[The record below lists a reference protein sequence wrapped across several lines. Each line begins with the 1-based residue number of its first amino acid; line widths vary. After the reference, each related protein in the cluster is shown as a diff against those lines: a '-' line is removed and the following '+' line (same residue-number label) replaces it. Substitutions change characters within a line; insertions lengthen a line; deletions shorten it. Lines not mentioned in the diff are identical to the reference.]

1 MPEDA
6 GKKQFIRD
14 FLENVKSGQGLVE
27 DIRIERIIKKP
38 EADGLSSMARSL
50 SGSEISNI
58 TQMLEDDL
66 KHCFDDGFFTF
77 RVISALVG
85 SGKTSFL
92 TYLHELISIENKYKN
107 NSVTIRFKISDLLN
121 TPEEQNFGSTLY
133 CHILASTF
141 WQLLNS
147 KDSSVSEVSKTILN
161 KLLNE
166 TQFGQLTLSND
177 FELQFYPK
185 FTKYTL
191 ESSIILK
198 RFFFE
203 TISKIIAVNPKFTFV
218 YLIDELDSLEKFSL
232 RIEETHSLFKN
243 LIKEVTEE
251 LDSRLRLFVYL
262 VGTPINLD
270 KFLSKDAVMASII
283 RKNIV
288 HLNRGSS
295 DEFELI
301 KCKIN
306 ERIKGAYHGYKEFP
320 QAWTEIQKISFPAS
334 ESLRQFCQDYAL
346 ALLEIHEKYF
356 QRLPEQKFEGDAR
369 ALVKSECEKE
379 WAEFLSKSAY
389 KLSEFSTTSVLS
401 GHAFDCYVE
410 LLHNG
415 ECVAKAYGEA
425 KNFELLVGHLRTFKE
440 WLKDVNFNHE
450 EKLPDLAFLIAP
462 SCPSLLKRKI
472 ELANIRFIQA
482 EKIIPPP
489 PPDPKKIDER
499 EKVLKEPDNKTIDQG
514 IRTKEFHEILESK
527 KITLSERRIQEI
539 AKAKKVPLEWGY
551 RAAKI
556 KNQWRWFPL

>member
-27 DIRIERIIKKP
+27 DIRIERIIKQP
-38 EADGLSSMARSL
+38 GTEGLSSMARSL
-50 SGSEISNI
+50 SGREISNI

-66 KHCFDDGFFTF
+66 KHCFEDGFFTF

-92 TYLHELISIENKYKN
+92 TYLYELISIENKYKN

-191 ESSIILK
+191 ESSINLK
-198 RFFFE
+198 RFFFK

-232 RIEETHSLFKN
+232 RIEQTHSLFKD
-243 LIKEVTEE
+243 LIKEATEG
-251 LDSRLRLFVYL
+251 LKSKLRLFIYL
-262 VGTPINLD
+262 VGTPINLG
-270 KFLSKDAVMASII
+270 KFLSRDSVMETLIS
-283 RKNIV
+283 KNIV

-295 DEFELI
+295 EEFELI

-306 ERIKGAYHGYKEFP
+306 ERIKGAYHGYKDFP
-320 QAWTEIQKISFPAS
+320 EAWTEIQQISFPIS

-346 ALLEIHEKYF
+346 AVLEIHEKYF

-379 WAEFLSKSAY
+379 WASLSKSTCQ
-389 KLSEFSTTSVLS
+389 LSEFSTTKILS

-415 ECVAKAYGEA
+415 KPIARAFGEA
-425 KNFELLVGHLRTFKE
+425 KNYPLLSSHLETFEK
-440 WLKDVNFNHE
+440 WLKDVNFNYE
-450 EKLPDLAFLIAP
+450 AEPPELAFLIAP
-462 SCPSLLKRKI
+462 SCSSLLKRKI

-539 AKAKKVPLEWGY
+539 AKANKVPSEWGY